1 MLSGSNSGCKRM
13 LKGSAGFL
21 TVQVV
26 VEVEP
31 KEAGDSFIL
40 DLALSLFVSL
50 AGCAHKLRIQRYS
63 T

>member
-1 MLSGSNSGCKRM
+1 M

-50 AGCAHKLRIQRYS
+50 AGCTHKPRIERYS